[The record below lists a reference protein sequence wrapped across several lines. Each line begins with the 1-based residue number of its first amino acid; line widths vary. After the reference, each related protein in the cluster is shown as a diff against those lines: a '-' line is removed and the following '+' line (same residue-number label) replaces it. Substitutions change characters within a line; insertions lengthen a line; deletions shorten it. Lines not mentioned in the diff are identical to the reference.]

1 MQVPPGH
8 MVQQVVDQT
17 GTLLHV
23 ILSPDPM
30 AMGPGPQPAAPGQPT
45 PLPGSALPGG
55 GSATPSGSS
64 SGTIGGNNNNG
75 GASSGGTSTPASAP
89 PSTGNNG
96 GSTTPQPQ
104 PQFVPMTLQYVSTK
118 HMVVSIRHDLDN
130 SLLMNLFVKT
140 ICFLQKL
147 IRLIKI
153 LTEVITKKYQYIIR

>member
-45 PLPGSALPGG
+45 PLQAAPLPSGG
-55 GSATPSGSS
+55 ATTPSGS
-64 SGTIGGNNNNG
+64 NNG
-75 GASSGGTSTPASAP
+75 TVVNCPSAGTGSGGSTTPASVPSSGIQAAP
-89 PSTGNNG
+89 AGNG

-104 PQFVPMTLQYVSTK
+104 LQFVPMTPQYVST
-118 HMVVSIRHDLDN
+118 HVDEN
-130 SLLMNLFVKT
+130 TLLL
-140 ICFLQKL
+140 
-147 IRLIKI
+147 
-153 LTEVITKKYQYIIR
+153 

>member
-1 MQVPPGH
+1 MVSTNSSPPMPLPMQVPPGH

-118 HMVVSIRHDLDN
+118 HMVV
-130 SLLMNLFVKT
+130 
-140 ICFLQKL
+140 
-147 IRLIKI
+147 
-153 LTEVITKKYQYIIR
+153 